1 LKRRKFFSL
10 TLFSFIFT
18 AFLSVFHKVFAQE
31 IENNFYK
38 LGSLTD
44 LEENGFLLNENL
56 EIGAVLV
63 ILKEDNSLIAIEPTC
78 THMGCLVEWNKQEN
92 LFICPCHNSKF
103 QEDGK
108 VVEGL
113 AISDLPI
120 YQVKIENNTVFVA
133 NQ

>member
-1 LKRRKFFSL
+1 MKRRKFFSL

-18 AFLSVFHKVFAQE
+18 AFLPVFHKVFAQE
-31 IENNFYK
+31 TENNFYK

>member
-1 LKRRKFFSL
+1 M
-10 TLFSFIFT
+10 
-18 AFLSVFHKVFAQE
+18 
-31 IENNFYK
+31 
-38 LGSLTD
+38 TD
-44 LEENGFLLNENL
+44 LEENGFLLNEDL

-63 ILKEDNSLIAIEPTC
+63 ILKEDNSLIAIEHTC

>member
-1 LKRRKFFSL
+1 MKRRRFFSL

-18 AFLSVFHKVFAQE
+18 TFLPVFHKVFAQKT
-31 IENNFYK
+31 ENNFYK

>member
-1 LKRRKFFSL
+1 MKRRNLFSL
-10 TLFSFIFT
+10 TILSFFFTIFT
-18 AFLSVFHKVFAQE
+18 PIFNKTYAQE
-31 IENNFYK
+31 TNSSFYE
-38 LGSLTD
+38 LGSLSD
-44 LEENGFLLNENL
+44 LEKNGFLLNEDL

-113 AISDLPI
+113 AVSDLPI
-120 YQVKIENNTVFVA
+120 YRVKVENNTVFVA

>member
-1 LKRRKFFSL
+1 MKRRNLFSL
-10 TLFSFIFT
+10 TILSFFFTIFT
-18 AFLSVFHKVFAQE
+18 PIFNKIYAQE
-31 IENNFYK
+31 TNSSFYE
-38 LGSLTD
+38 LGSLSD
-44 LEENGFLLNENL
+44 LEKNGFLLNEDL

-120 YQVKIENNTVFVA
+120 YQVKVENNTVFVA

>member
-1 LKRRKFFSL
+1 MKRRRFFSL

-18 AFLSVFHKVFAQE
+18 TFLPVFHKVFAQE
-31 IENNFYK
+31 TENNFYK